1 MTETDNK
8 TKEKIKLFELWM
20 QGDHVL
26 IYLNSGQEGVVVPEY
41 LKDNKALTLKV
52 SYLFQGE
59 TTHNDQEISTYLK
72 FSGNY
77 FQCIIPWKA
86 VWGLRNSEGESQ
98 VWPDQLPLEVLKDL
112 IVQQIEG
119 SREEQKQA
127 TTKPQPNL
135 HVEEGGKGAGSKS
148 NKPVLKRIK

>member
-1 MTETDNK
+1 MSNKENK
-8 TKEKIKLFELWM
+8 TSEKIKLFEQWM

-26 IYLNSGQEGVVVPEY
+26 IYLDSCQEAVIVPQY
-41 LKDNKALTLKV
+41 LKDNKALTLKL

-59 TTHNDQEISTYLK
+59 TAHNDREISTYLK

-77 FQCIIPWKA
+77 FQCIIPWTA
-86 VWGLRNSEGESQ
+86 VWGLRSSDGESQ

-119 SREEQKQA
+119 GREDNKTA
-127 TTKPQPNL
+127 STSKPHL
-135 HVEEGGKGAGSKS
+135 HVERGGKDGTPKS
-148 NKPVLKRIK
+148 NKPSLKRIK